1 MPSLHL
7 SVPIYRTT
15 GIKKPKTH
23 LVGMNYYRNAQ
34 YHEQNALKK
43 KYHDLVAAQITPD
56 ITFVKF
62 EVIYTLWYKR
72 TCDGSNVIAV
82 IEKFVL
88 DALKEHGVIPDDNV
102 TCHVRSTW
110 TVAGKDPVLPRV
122 EITVKEAV

>member
-1 MPSLHL
+1 MSSLHL

-15 GIKKPKTH
+15 GVKKPKTH

-34 YHEQNALKK
+34 HHEQNALKRA
-43 KYHDLVAAQITPD
+43 YHDLVSAQITPD

-72 TCDGSNVIAV
+72 TCDGGNVIAV

-122 EITVKEAV
+122 EITVKEVV